1 MREAVLVQMTWPG
14 APTIYYGDEAG
25 VCGFTDPDNRRTY
38 PWGKEDKEL
47 IAFHKDM
54 ISVHKTCKEF
64 LTGSLKH
71 VVSDY
76 NVIGYGRFNKDAQSL
91 IVVNNNESDMV
102 KEISVWELG
111 IPKECTMEQLIM
123 TTKTGYTSKKAYFP
137 VINGKVMINLPP
149 KSAIVLRHVNKQNNK
164 KFLHFE

>member
-1 MREAVLVQMTWPG
+1 MLFRS
-14 APTIYYGDEAG
+14 

-47 IAFHKDM
+47 IQFHKDM
-54 ISVHKTCKEF
+54 ISVHKSCKEF
-64 LTGSLKH
+64 FTGSLKH

-91 IVVNNNESDMV
+91 IVVNNNDSDMV

-111 IPKECTMEQLIM
+111 VPRECAMEQLIL
-123 TTKTGYTSKKAYFP
+123 TTKDGYTMKKVHFP
-137 VINGKVMINLPP
+137 VISGRVMVNLPP
-149 KSAIVLRHVNKQNNK
+149 KSAIVLRHVNKSDHK